1 VRERRARLGGRKSD
15 SEQRERRRWVQLTR
29 HVDRVDAVAFE
40 GATRLMEAIGEP
52 TRAAAIEGL
61 LAEGLTALLN
71 RADLAP
77 DLVKTVA
84 GSASPS
90 RDAIGSWPSD
100 HLAAREKMQ
109 AGESVQAIEDLQSS
123 TSPEADLVLPIAP
136 PISTRR

>member
-1 VRERRARLGGRKSD
+1 MRERRARLGGRKSD

-77 DLVKTVA
+77 DL
-84 GSASPS
+84 
-90 RDAIGSWPSD
+90 
-100 HLAAREKMQ
+100 
-109 AGESVQAIEDLQSS
+109 
-123 TSPEADLVLPIAP
+123 
-136 PISTRR
+136 